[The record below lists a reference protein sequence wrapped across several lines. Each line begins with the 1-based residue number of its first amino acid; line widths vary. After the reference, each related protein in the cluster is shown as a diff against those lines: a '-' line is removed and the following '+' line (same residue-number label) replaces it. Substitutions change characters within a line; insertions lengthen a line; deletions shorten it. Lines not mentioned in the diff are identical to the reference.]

1 MQGNKVIAIGR
12 QFGSRG
18 IDIGKQLAEELGY
31 EFYDKEILIHA
42 AEQSGLH
49 IDLLK
54 RNDEK
59 RTSSLLYTLAI
70 GSHNLTSAVSGAE
83 NTIGTQLYIAQVN
96 AIKSLAAKSNCVM
109 VGRCADY
116 FLEGLCD
123 LTSVFITADDKYRI
137 ERIKRERG
145 LSEKDAA
152 DLMKKTDR
160 SRASFYNST
169 TGRKWGEAKYYDLCL
184 SSSELGVDGAVKLI
198 RTFLD
203 YKLQKQ

>member
-1 MQGNKVIAIGR
+1 MQNNKIITIGR
-12 QFGSRG
+12 QFGSG
-18 IDIGKQLAEELGY
+18 GFEIGKQLASELGY
-31 EFYDKEILIHA
+31 EFYDKEILVHA
-42 AEQSGLH
+42 AEQSGIH

-54 RNDEK
+54 KNDEK
-59 RTSSLLYTLAI
+59 RTSSLLYALAT
-70 GSHNLTSAVSGAE
+70 GGGYYGAHVTGAE

-96 AIKSLAAKSNCVM
+96 AIKSLASKGNCVM

-123 LTSVFITADDKYRI
+123 LTTVFVSASDRFRI
-137 ERIKRERG
+137 ERITRERG
-145 LSEKDAA
+145 VSEKEAA
-152 DLMKKTDR
+152 DMMKKTDR

-184 SSSELGVDGAVKLI
+184 SSSKLGVDGAVKLI

-203 YKLQKQ
+203 YKLSL

>member
-1 MQGNKVIAIGR
+1 MQNNKIITIGR
-12 QFGSRG
+12 QFGSG
-18 IDIGKQLAEELGY
+18 GFEIGKQLASELGY
-31 EFYDKEILIHA
+31 EFYDKEILVHA

-54 RNDEK
+54 KNDEK
-59 RTSSLLYTLAI
+59 RTSSLLYTLAT
-70 GSHNLTSAVSGAE
+70 GGGYYGAHVTGAE

-96 AIKSLAAKSNCVM
+96 AIKSLASKGNCVM

-123 LTSVFITADDKYRI
+123 LTTIFVSASDRFRI
-137 ERIKRERG
+137 ERITSERG
-145 LSEKDAA
+145 VSEKEAA

-184 SSSELGVDGAVKLI
+184 SSSKLGVDGAVKLI

-203 YKLQKQ
+203 YKLSL